1 MPDLLGPV
9 SRFTQ
14 RWAALVVLGWI
25 VAAGLANLAVP
36 QLERVAAS
44 HSGSFM
50 PADAANNIAATRAAQ
65 LFGDTPGNNLNYV
78 VLDRDQPLQQVDRRY
93 YEVLVA
99 ALRADSSHVHAVTDL
114 WTAPLT
120 ASAPQSRDHRAVSVM
135 VRLSGALGT
144 SAAAESVTAVRETA
158 ARLEPPAGLQV
169 SVSGPGATL
178 VDEFA
183 AIDHQMLA
191 ITVATVVVI
200 MLLLLVVY
208 RSLVAAAVPLI
219 SVGLALAVA
228 RPLVALLGDHGLVEV
243 SLFTV
248 ALLAA
253 MILGAGTD
261 YAIFLIGRYHEG
273 RRRGIGPA
281 DALSA
286 AYRGVAPV
294 IAGSGLTIA
303 AALSCLGLARIS
315 MFRSAGIPCGI
326 GVLVGVAAALTLTP
340 ALIALA
346 GRRGLLEPRRSMIAR
361 RWRRLGV
368 IVARWPG
375 PIMAVSVALVLML
388 AVPLVG
394 MQTGWNEPSATPAD
408 IESNRGY
415 AAMDRHFEANQL
427 LPDMVTVE
435 ADHDLRNPA
444 GLIAVER
451 ISRALMAIP
460 GVRSVQSASRPAG
473 AVPDEATL
481 SHQSGLLGEQLGAG
495 IDSLADRLSR
505 VVDLDAVLS
514 QVSSAMDQLGSGLA
528 GGTSG
533 LREIDSAAADMQS
546 GMDGL
551 RRNVD
556 TMSGNLDPLRGFVE
570 HTPDCPANPICS
582 LAARV
587 VEPVDDVVRSST
599 ELSDGAVKLTSGSG
613 TATAAL
619 AGLPATLATMR
630 AVLDQAR
637 TATGELRGVVD
648 SLPSQLHELTDY
660 LRAVAGGFQGSA
672 AGGFYLPTRALS
684 DPRYAEVLRTLM
696 APDGRATL
704 LLVYGDGQEWG
715 ADGAQR
721 AGLIRAAVAEATK
734 EGTLTPVSV
743 QLAGVGPAT
752 RDLQALVRGDIVLL
766 VTATLALIF
775 AIVAVMLRSP
785 VAALVVVGTVIVSY
799 ASALGAGVLLWQH
812 LLGRPLHWAVAPMAF
827 IALVA
832 VGTDYNLLLALRIKE
847 EARAGI
853 GTGMIRAFAG
863 TGGVVTTAGIIFGIT
878 MFALVGSTV
887 LSIAQIGVTVCI
899 GLLLD
904 TLVVRTFVMPSLMRL
919 LGRWFWWPGR
929 FAPADAEYSGEV
941 TTRQRHAGKGRT
953 TRPELVLP

>member
-1 MPDLLGPV
+1 MLGPV
-9 SRFTQ
+9 ARFTQ
-14 RWAALVVLGWI
+14 RWAAAVLLAWI
-25 VAAGLANLAVP
+25 AAAGLANLAVP
-36 QLERVAAS
+36 QLERVVAS

-50 PADAANNIAATRAAQ
+50 PADAANNVAAVRSAQ
-65 LFGDTPGNNLNYV
+65 LFGDAPSNNLNYV
-78 VLDRDQPLQQVDRRY
+78 VLERDQPLQSADRRY
-93 YEVLVA
+93 YEELVA
-99 ALRADSSHVHAVTDL
+99 ALRADSRHVNAVTDL
-114 WTAPLT
+114 WTSPLT
-120 ASAPQSRDHRAVSVM
+120 ASASESRDHRAVNLM
-135 VRLSGALGT
+135 LRLSGALGT
-144 SAAAESVTAVRETA
+144 SAAADSVTAVRDTV
-158 ARLEPPAGLQV
+158 ARLGPPAGLQV
-169 SVSGPGATL
+169 SVAGPGATL

-191 ITVATVVVI
+191 ITGATVVVI

-208 RSLVAAAVPLI
+208 RSLVTAAVPLI

-228 RPLVALLGDHGLVEV
+228 RPVVALLGDHGMVEV

-248 ALLAA
+248 ALIAA

-273 RRRGIGPA
+273 RRHGIEPA
-281 DALSA
+281 AALTA

-294 IAGSGLTIA
+294 IIGSGLTIA
-303 AALSCLGLARIS
+303 AALACLNLARIS

-346 GRRGLLEPRRSMIAR
+346 VRRGLLEPRRSTITR

-368 IVARWPG
+368 AVARWPG
-375 PIMAVSVALVLML
+375 PIMAASVGVVLVLT
-388 AVPLVG
+388 VPLVG
-394 MQTGWNEPSATPAD
+394 MRTDWNEPSATPAD

-427 LPDMVTVE
+427 LPVMVTVE

-451 ISRALMAIP
+451 ITRALMAIP

-473 AVPDEATL
+473 AVPHEATL
-481 SHQSGLLGEQLGAG
+481 SHQSGMLGEQLGAG
-495 IDSLADRLSR
+495 VDSLANRLAR
-505 VVDLDAVLS
+505 VVDLDSVLS
-514 QVSSAMDQLGSGLA
+514 QVSSAMDQLDRALT

-533 LREIDSAAADMQS
+533 LREIDSAAADMRT

-551 RRNVD
+551 RHNVEAI
-556 TMSGNLDPLRGFVE
+556 SGYLGPLRRFVGN
-570 HTPDCPANPICS
+570 TPDCEVNPICS
-582 LAARV
+582 VAERV
-587 VEPVDDVVRSST
+587 IEPVDDVVRSST

-619 AGLPATLATMR
+619 AGLPD
-630 AVLDQAR
+630 AVASLRDVLGQAR
-637 TATGELRGVVD
+637 AATGELRGVGD
-648 SLPSQLHELTDY
+648 ALPAQLHELTAY
-660 LRAVAGGFQGSA
+660 LGAVAGDFQGSA
-672 AGGFYLPTRALS
+672 AGGFYLPARALS

-696 APDGRATL
+696 SPDGRATL

-721 AGLIRAAVAEATK
+721 AELIQTAVREATK
-734 EGTLTPVSV
+734 EGTVAPTSV

-752 RDLQALVRGDIVLL
+752 RDLQGLVRGDIVLL
-766 VTATLALIF
+766 VVATLALIF

-799 ASALGAGVLLWQH
+799 ASALGVSVLLWQH
-812 LLGRPLHWAVAPMAF
+812 LLGMPLHWAVAPIAF

-847 EARAGI
+847 EARSGL

-878 MFALVGSTV
+878 MFALADSTV
-887 LSIAQIGVTVCI
+887 RSISQIGVTVCI

-904 TLVVRTFVMPSLMRL
+904 TLIVRTFVMPSLVRL

-929 FAPADAEYSGEV
+929 VHADYSGEV

-953 TRPELVLP
+953 TLPEHVLP